1 MLQSSERKKIQF
13 QKFDQNKLQF
23 NSNERFQSQLHER
36 PNREKSLRK
45 KNVFTL
51 LNKHFSHVLES

>member
-45 KNVFTL
+45 KNCVYTFIQTFL
-51 LNKHFSHVLES
+51 TRS